1 MNKDNIWRQI
11 IQFVKEER
19 WDDEYTP
26 ETDIVKDLKLN
37 GDDAY
42 EFIYLFSKK
51 FNVSITEFKVE
62 EYFYPEGDHILL
74 KLLNLIL
81 KQKKKVKKKN
91 NSQGFRKECERRKIG
106 LILSLKYL

>member
-1 MNKDNIWRQI
+1 MNKDDIWRQI

-26 ETDIVKDLKLN
+26 ETDLVKDLKLN

-51 FNVSITEFKVE
+51 FNVSITEFKFE
-62 EYFYPEGDHILL
+62 EYFYPEGDRILL

-81 KQKKKVKKKN
+81 KPKKKVKKKN
-91 NSQGFRKECERRKIG
+91 NSQRFRKECERRKIG
-106 LILSLKYL
+106 LRLSLKYL

>member
-1 MNKDNIWRQI
+1 MNKDDIWRQI

-26 ETDIVKDLKLN
+26 ETDLVKDLKLN

-51 FNVSITEFKVE
+51 FNVSITEFKFE
-62 EYFYPEGDHILL
+62 EYFYPEGRSYTSKSI
-74 KLLNLIL
+74 KLNS
-81 KQKKKVKKKN
+81 KTKEKSPRKK
-91 NSQGFRKECERRKIG
+91 
-106 LILSLKYL
+106 

>member
-1 MNKDNIWRQI
+1 MNKDDIWRQI

-26 ETDIVKDLKLN
+26 ETDLVKDLKLN

-51 FNVSITEFKVE
+51 FNVSITVFKFE

-81 KQKKKVKKKN
+81 KQKKKVKKKITLRDLER
-91 NSQGFRKECERRKIG
+91 SVKEGK
-106 LILSLKYL
+106 LV

>member
-1 MNKDNIWRQI
+1 MNKDDIWRQI

-51 FNVSITEFKVE
+51 FNVSITEFKFE
-62 EYFYPEGDHILL
+62 EYLYPEGDRILL

-81 KQKKKVKKKN
+81 KPKKKVKKKITLRDLER
-91 NSQGFRKECERRKIG
+91 SVKEGK
-106 LILSLKYL
+106 LV

>member
-1 MNKDNIWRQI
+1 MNKDDIWRQI

-51 FNVSITEFKVE
+51 FNVSITEFKFE
-62 EYFYPEGDHILL
+62 EYFYPEGDRILL
-74 KLLNLIL
+74 KLLYLIL

-91 NSQGFRKECERRKIG
+91 NSQRFRKECERRKIG

>member
-1 MNKDNIWRQI
+1 MNKDDIWRQI

-26 ETDIVKDLKLN
+26 ETDLVKDLKLN

-51 FNVSITEFKVE
+51 FNVSITEFKFE
-62 EYFYPEGDHILL
+62 EYFYPEGDRILL
-74 KLLNLIL
+74 KLLYLIL

-91 NSQGFRKECERRKIG
+91 NSQRFRKECERRKIG

>member
-11 IQFVKEER
+11 IQFVKEEW

-26 ETDIVKDLKLN
+26 ETDLVKDLKLN

-51 FNVSITEFKVE
+51 FNVSIT
-62 EYFYPEGDHILL
+62 
-74 KLLNLIL
+74 
-81 KQKKKVKKKN
+81 
-91 NSQGFRKECERRKIG
+91 
-106 LILSLKYL
+106 

>member
-51 FNVSITEFKVE
+51 FNVSITEFKFE
-62 EYFYPEGDHILL
+62 EYFYPEGDRILL
-74 KLLNLIL
+74 KLLYLIL

-91 NSQGFRKECERRKIG
+91 NSQRFRKECERRKIG